1 MFWRFLWWRSKKWF
15 RERKMKKERRERRR
29 KKKGEKMRDQ
39 KKEGN
44 PWTLILSSP
53 SFPSSSFLSFCTKTC
68 HLPMIKVSLEDLSFC
83 VLLLQSV
90 FFFLSLLILVPHH
103 FLTPRGSSPSYF
115 SLRRVIIF
123 GGRLTAGF
131 AVNQRINYNNNNNW
145 KVQGENHEETAA
157 DLQESLK
164 SLWIFFPAGFFFP
177 VSYISSSWSP
187 LPLLVCN

>member
-90 FFFLSLLILVPHH
+90 FFFFLSLLILVPHH

-145 KVQGENHEETAA
+145 KVQGENHEQQLIYRNPSKVCE
-157 DLQESLK
+157 
-164 SLWIFFPAGFFFP
+164 FFSCGLLFP
-177 VSYISSSWSP
+177 VSYISSSSWSP